1 MVYKLRRAGESEK
14 RNIPQPKGEKG
25 KMNKDYCSFIYRN
38 GLGFVTFVTGTSG
51 LQTGVLAV
59 QGRAGSQVTDDV

>member
-25 KMNKDYCSFIYRN
+25 KMNKDYSSFIYGN
-38 GLGFVTFVTGTSG
+38 GLGFVTGTSG
-51 LQTGVLAV
+51 LQRWGGLAV